1 MTIKSAPPRAPRSPA
16 QLARYTRHLSL
27 PGVGVEGQERIANA
41 KVLIVGAGGLG
52 SPIASYLIAAGVGE
66 LSVVDPDTVELSNL
80 QRQTVHRETDQG
92 QLKVESVRR
101 LAEELNSEVSV
112 RLYAQRLDTSNAL
125 ELFAE
130 HDVVIDGS
138 DNFAT
143 RYLSNDAAE
152 LTQTPLVWGT
162 IFQFSGQVSVF
173 DPRVGPMLRDIFP
186 DLPEADSVP
195 SCAEGGVFGAL
206 CGVVGSLMATEAL
219 KLITGVGEPLSGKLW
234 LYDALE
240 ASVRILTFAR
250 DPDRAA
256 VTELGEYTVA
266 SCAVPAAAQELSA
279 SEFELLRADR
289 EVLLVDVRQGWE
301 RELAVIPGSV
311 HLPLERLANEGW
323 REIQR
328 FPATEVVF
336 VCKTGVRS
344 LRAATELNQSLPQGR
359 ARVRSLSGGTLGW
372 LAEIRHEIV
381 TY

>member
-1 MTIKSAPPRAPRSPA
+1 MSTKPMPPRSRA

-66 LSVVDPDTVELSNL
+66 LSVIDPDTVELSNL

-112 RLYAQRLDTSNAL
+112 RLYAQRLDPGNAL

-206 CGVVGSLMATEAL
+206 CGVIGSLMATEAL

-250 DPDRAA
+250 DPERAP
-256 VTELGEYTVA
+256 VTGLGEYTVA
-266 SCAVPAAAQELSA
+266 SCAVAGSAQELDA
-279 SEFELLRADR
+279 SEFELLRAAR
-289 EVLLVDVRQGWE
+289 EVLVVDVRQGWE

-311 HLPLERLANEGW
+311 HFPLERLANEGW
-323 REIQR
+323 RELQS
-328 FPATEVVF
+328 FPATELVF

-344 LRAATELNQSLPQGR
+344 LRAATELNQSLPEGS
-359 ARVRSLSGGTLGW
+359 ARVRSLRGGTLGW
-372 LAEIRHEIV
+372 LAEIRDEIV

>member
-1 MTIKSAPPRAPRSPA
+1 MTAKLAPPRAPRSPA

-41 KVLIVGAGGLG
+41 KVLVVGAGGLG
-52 SPIASYLIAAGVGE
+52 SPIASYLIAAGIGQ
-66 LSVVDPDTVELSNL
+66 LSVIDPDTVELSNL

-92 QLKVESVRR
+92 QLKVASVRR
-101 LAEELNSEVSV
+101 LADELNSEVSV
-112 RLYAQRLDTSNAL
+112 RLYAQRLDASNAL

-152 LTQTPLVWGT
+152 LTRTPLVWGT
-162 IFQFSGQVSVF
+162 IFQYSGQVSVF

-206 CGVVGSLMATEAL
+206 CGVIGSLMATEAL
-219 KLITGVGEPLSGKLW
+219 KLITGVGKPLSGKLW
-234 LYDALE
+234 LYDALD

-250 DPDRAA
+250 DPYRAA
-256 VTELGEYTVA
+256 VTELGEYAVA
-266 SCAVPAAAQELSA
+266 SCAVSDSAQELDA
-279 SEFELLRADR
+279 SEFELLRANQ
-289 EVLLVDVRQGWE
+289 EVLVLDVRQGWE

-323 REIQR
+323 REIER
-328 FPATEVVF
+328 YSATETVI

-344 LRAATELNQSLPQGR
+344 LRAATELNEALPEGR
-359 ARVRSLSGGTLGW
+359 ARVRSLRGGTLGW
-372 LAEIRHEIV
+372 LAEIHHEIV